1 MVLKGDLTLTEVDNK
16 LLTWVYDVRIW
27 WHWEEDGW
35 DAEKAPE
42 QLWEGPPQP
51 TDTIWRTHFMGTNGC
66 HPPSELYK
74 EWCPWVLRL
83 SAPLVNVSTG
93 WNHLPRRDTMA
104 CRGHLLSGK
113 INTVME
119 RDTLY
124 GVLFLAMTTCGSWE
138 KRQPKWEEGSW
149 VPHHDCSWLCLRKN
163 SRTIHLEE
171 GSKIYQVEK

>member
-1 MVLKGDLTLTEVDNK
+1 MALGRGWVRCRKSSITVVGRPTPTHGDYLEDTFYGNK
-16 LLTWVYDVRIW
+16 WLS
-27 WHWEEDGW
+27 
-35 DAEKAPE
+35 
-42 QLWEGPPQP
+42 
-51 TDTIWRTHFMGTNGC
+51 
-66 HPPSELYK
+66 PSELYK
-74 EWCPWVLRL
+74 EWYPWVLRL
-83 SAPLVNVSTG
+83 SAPLVNMSTG

-104 CRGHLLSGK
+104 SRGHLLSGK

-124 GVLFLAMTTCGSWE
+124 GDLFLAVTTCGSWE

-163 SRTIHLEE
+163 SRTIHLE